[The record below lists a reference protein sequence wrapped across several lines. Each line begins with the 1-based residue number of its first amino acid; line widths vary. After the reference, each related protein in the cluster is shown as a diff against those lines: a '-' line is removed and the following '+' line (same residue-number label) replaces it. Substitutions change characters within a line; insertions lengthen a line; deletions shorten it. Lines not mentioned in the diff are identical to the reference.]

1 MKPIVAIDI
10 DGTLGDHYMHT
21 VRFAELW
28 LGRDVN
34 YNVGAGW
41 PQGATKF
48 QFNRALGVS
57 KSTYRQIKL
66 AYRQGGMKRS
76 MPCFDGAS
84 ELTRGLRRSGAEVWI
99 CTTRPY
105 LRLDGI
111 DPDTRHWLRRNRI
124 QYDGLLYGERKYHD
138 LVRSVDKSR
147 VLCVLDDLDEMCQQ
161 ARKCGLTPI
170 MLDQPHN
177 QHSPWLGTRVPDL
190 HEAAK
195 LIKEAIDDLHH
206 GQTGS

>member
-1 MKPIVAIDI
+1 MKPVVAIDI

-28 LGRDVN
+28 LGREVN
-34 YNVGAGW
+34 YDVRAGW
-41 PQGATKF
+41 PEGATKF

-57 KSTYRQIKL
+57 KSTYRAIKL

-76 MPCFDGAS
+76 MPCYEGAS
-84 ELTRGLRRSGAEVWI
+84 ELTHGLRKAGAEVWI

-124 QYDGLLYGERKYHD
+124 QYDGLLYGERKYRD
-138 LVRSVDKSR
+138 LIKSVDKER
-147 VLCVLDDLDEMCQQ
+147 VLCVLDDLDEMCRQ
-161 ARKCGLTPI
+161 AQRCGLVPLMI
-170 MLDQPHN
+170 DQPHN
-177 QHSPWLGTRVPDL
+177 AQSSWVGERVPDL
-190 HEAAK
+190 SKAFEVIVNK
-195 LIKEAIDDLHH
+195 I
-206 GQTGS
+206 GGN